1 MRTGRAAFDYF
12 DYFVGMIESLPL
24 HEVKARFSQI
34 VRRVR
39 ERGDVVLVTYHGEP
53 VAEIRPVSASA
64 GKSLAARLKAL
75 EEQGALQRSSDAR
88 PALKRTARKPGALR
102 RFNTDRNR

>member
-1 MRTGRAAFDYF
+1 MT
-12 DYFVGMIESLPL
+12 ESYPL

-53 VAEIRPVSASA
+53 VAEIRPVSAPS
-64 GKSLAARLKAL
+64 GDTLAARFKAL
-75 EEQGALQRSSDAR
+75 EERGALVRSKVER
-88 PALKRTARKPGALR
+88 PALKRAARKPGALR
-102 RFNTDRNR
+102 RFNSDRNR